1 MEPVPQV
8 LRLTPIPASR
18 AQPAVRVQVLK
29 IDPVTVTRDLPPSV
43 TTPSA
48 ATGPLVI
55 NGATG
60 ARPTIEV
67 PGVELDY
74 PMVNVPTQEE
84 FDAAVNQNKGNQNKE
99 SSEDAAKARE
109 LSARLPNTGALQ
121 QVLYRPQLLQ
131 QQDFGT
137 GLTLQQPAAPVA
149 TPAPKAEQPASPSVT
164 LPFVGTMP
172 LPSKEAMAIATTTA
186 VAATFVAVL
195 GKAAFEASLE
205 GIRPVLRL
213 LLIRYKKL
221 RNRDL
226 SESELQLEFAFEMDK
241 KRKGKRTFGQAIAD
255 LKDYLRDNFLEDLIG
270 N

>member
-8 LRLTPIPASR
+8 LRFTPLPASR
-18 AQPAVRVQVLK
+18 AQPAVRVPVLK
-29 IDPVTVTRDLPPSV
+29 IDPITVTRDLPPSV
-43 TTPSA
+43 TTPSSV
-48 ATGPLVI
+48 TGRPGI
-55 NGATG
+55 IGATG
-60 ARPTIEV
+60 TRPTIEV

-74 PMVNVPTQEE
+74 PVVNVPTQEE
-84 FDAAVNQNKGNQNKE
+84 FDAAVNQNKGNQNQE
-99 SSEDAAKARE
+99 SSQDTAKARE

-131 QQDFGT
+131 QQGI
-137 GLTLQQPAAPVA
+137 GNRLTLQQPAAPA
-149 TPAPKAEQPASPSVT
+149 APAPKAEQLASPSVT

-226 SESELQLEFAFEMDK
+226 SEAELQLEFAFELDK
-241 KRKGKRTFGQAIAD
+241 KRKGKRTFGQAMAD
-255 LKDYLRDNFLEDLIG
+255 LRDYLRENFLEDLIG

>member
-8 LRLTPIPASR
+8 LRFTPLPASR
-18 AQPAVRVQVLK
+18 AQPAVRVPVLK

-48 ATGPLVI
+48 ATGRLVI

-60 ARPTIEV
+60 TRPTIEV

-74 PMVNVPTQEE
+74 PVVNVPTQEE
-84 FDAAVNQNKGNQNKE
+84 FDAAVNQNKGNQNQE
-99 SSEDAAKARE
+99 SSGDTAKARE

-121 QVLYRPQLLQ
+121 QVLYRPQLLRQ
-131 QQDFGT
+131 QEGFGT
-137 GLTLQQPAAPVA
+137 GLTLQQPSAPAA
-149 TPAPKAEQPASPSVT
+149 PAPKAEQLASPSVT

-226 SESELQLEFAFEMDK
+226 SEAELQLEFAFEMDK
-241 KRKGKRTFGQAIAD
+241 KRKGKRTFGQAMAD
-255 LKDYLRDNFLEDLIG
+255 LRDYLRENFLEDLIG
-270 N
+270 S